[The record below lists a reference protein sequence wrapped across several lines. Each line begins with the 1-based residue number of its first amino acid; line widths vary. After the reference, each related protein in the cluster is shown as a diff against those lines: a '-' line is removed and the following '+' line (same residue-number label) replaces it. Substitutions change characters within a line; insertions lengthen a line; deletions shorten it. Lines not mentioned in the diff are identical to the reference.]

1 MELSSVAARRKRE
14 EEIEVALYPLNGE
27 TIMSHLKK
35 TFLLVA
41 LLVSWAVGPLLAEE
55 DGHSRSM
62 DGMNIYIGILPA

>member
-1 MELSSVAARRKRE
+1 
-14 EEIEVALYPLNGE
+14 
-27 TIMSHLKK
+27 MSHLKK